1 MYVFADQCDVFIL
14 ITKYDRVRDSEETSL
29 IAATH
34 PENSVSIKEFEEV
47 ENGVKEEFCIVG
59 ASEHKMFRWVSLSD
73 STGYEN
79 AEVDKNALNF
89 LKRMVQPGL
98 PKTTAPMHPFTNFSK
113 MELFGYRC
121 LNIFYRNL
129 EDILPWAML
138 VIVVIA
144 LKWFCNLLFSK
155 L

>member
-89 LKRMVQPGL
+89 LWDY
-98 PKTTAPMHPFTNFSK
+98 PKQLHRCILLQISLRWNF
-113 MELFGYRC
+113 
-121 LNIFYRNL
+121 
-129 EDILPWAML
+129 L
-138 VIVVIA
+138 VIVVLTFFTETWKIFSPG
-144 LKWFCNLLFSK
+144 LCLLS